1 MRPPARTM
9 LLVGGLVAV
18 LLAFRLAVVAT
29 YHAPAGDGLHY
40 YKLSQEL
47 SAHGRYAFGP
57 EPEPLSWSR
66 LPGYP
71 LFLAGIAVHR
81 APASLEAH
89 LRRAT
94 VWNVFLDLGTALCV
108 LALLRA
114 RGSRR
119 SAVAGLVA
127 VLVCPM
133 LILFSTYG
141 LTESLATFLTA
152 LEVLLAVL
160 LIERPTPAMAAL
172 LGLVVGLAQVTRA
185 DAVTVL
191 PTVGLALLFVE
202 KPWQTR
208 FTLGAVIA
216 LVSLVVWA
224 PWPLRNLE
232 QFGEAHP
239 FAAQARTLDG
249 KPFPPEIYQWTRTWA
264 SSAKGQGYDELLL
277 YFGRPLDP
285 HNSDQLRPEM
295 YDSPEE
301 HVRLIAAFERYN
313 QERLSPAFASELGA
327 IAREHKARHPF
338 AFYLEL
344 PALRI
349 VHLFSPLPEY
359 ELPLKVPWLGLP
371 TLRPLFGVWDL
382 VQLVLAIVGAALLL
396 RRETRDRRWL
406 ALVAAPILTRCLLF
420 AWAMPHAV
428 TERYLVEAFPLF
440 LVLAVSAVSLLWSR
454 FFSRR
459 APAPHA

>member
-1 MRPPARTM
+1 MRPPERSA
-9 LLVGGLVAV
+9 LLVGGLVAA

-47 SAHGRYAFGP
+47 TAHRRYAFGP

-71 LFLAGIAVHR
+71 LFLAAVAVHK
-81 APASLEAH
+81 APASMEQH

-94 VWNVFLDLGTALCV
+94 VWNVLLDLGTALCV
-108 LALLRA
+108 LALLGA
-114 RGSRR
+114 RGAPFRTR
-119 SAVAGLVA
+119 VAGLVA
-127 VLVCPM
+127 VLLCPM

-160 LIERPTPAMAAL
+160 LLARPTVAMAAL
-172 LGLVVGLAQVTRA
+172 LGLVAGLAQLTRA

-191 PTVGLALLFVE
+191 PSVGLALLWIDR
-202 KPWQTR
+202 PWRTR
-208 FTLGAVIA
+208 IGLGAVLA
-216 LVSLVVWA
+216 LVALLVWS
-224 PWPLRNLE
+224 PWPLRNLK

-249 KPFPPEIYQWTRTWA
+249 KPFPPEVYQWTRTWA

-285 HNSDQLRPEM
+285 HNGDQLRPEM

-301 HVRLIAAFERYN
+301 RARLVAAFERYDR
-313 QERLSPAFASELGA
+313 ERLSPAFAAELGA

-338 AFYLEL
+338 DFYLAL

-349 VHLFSPLPEY
+349 AHLFSPLPEY

-371 TLRPLFGVWDL
+371 RLRPLFGVWDL
-382 VQLVLAIVGAALLL
+382 VQLLLAVAGAALLS

-406 ALVAAPILTRCLLF
+406 LLVAAPILARCLLF

-428 TERYLVEAFPLF
+428 TERYLVEAYPLF
-440 LVLAVSAVSLLWSR
+440 LALAVSAVALLP
-454 FFSRR
+454 SRR
-459 APAPHA
+459 QAAAST